1 MGAAAVL
8 LLLVVRPRLRGDDR
22 ASFPHWA
29 RLDEDEIRACEVD
42 VPIHD
47 TNHPDRRGAHVFTGV
62 ADSPAAALRRAHEV
76 YDAALAAHTA
86 GLEIPGKQPDSWG
99 ARGLRPGWQM
109 EWPAAKAG
117 LWHNPVS

>member
-1 MGAAAVL
+1 MH
-8 LLLVVRPRLRGDDR
+8 LR
-22 ASFPHWA
+22 
-29 RLDEDEIRACEVD
+29 IYEVD

-47 TNHPDRRGAHVFTGV
+47 TTDPDRRGRLHVFTGV

-99 ARGLRPGWQM
+99 ARGLRPGCQM
-109 EWPAAKAG
+109 EWPAAKAD
-117 LWHNPVS
+117 LWLNPVSWTTRSDFAL

>member
-1 MGAAAVL
+1 MTL
-8 LLLVVRPRLRGDDR
+8 
-22 ASFPHWA
+22 HTY
-29 RLDEDEIRACEVD
+29 EVD

-47 TNHPDRRGAHVFTGV
+47 PAHPGRRGVHIFTGI
-62 ADSPAAALRRAHEV
+62 ADSPAAALRRAREV

-86 GLEIPGKQPDSWG
+86 GLGIPGKQPDSWG

-117 LWHNPVS
+117 LWHNPLSWTSGSDVAL

>member
-1 MGAAAVL
+1 MPN
-8 LLLVVRPRLRGDDR
+8 RE
-22 ASFPHWA
+22 FY
-29 RLDEDEIRACEVD
+29 EVD

-47 TNHPDRRGAHVFTGV
+47 TANPARRGLHVFTGE
-62 ADSPAAALRRAHEV
+62 ADSPTTALRRAHEV

-117 LWHNPVS
+117 PWKSPYSWTTRSDFAL

>member
-1 MGAAAVL
+1 MH
-8 LLLVVRPRLRGDDR
+8 LRTY
-22 ASFPHWA
+22 
-29 RLDEDEIRACEVD
+29 EVD

-47 TNHPDRRGAHVFTGV
+47 TTDPDRRGLHIFTGV

-86 GLEIPGKQPDSWG
+86 GLEVPGKQPDNWG

-117 LWHNPVS
+117 LWNNPVSWTTRSDFAL